1 MASPSY
7 YLEIATKEFSKL
19 PGIGHKS
26 ASRIAFHL
34 LKMGK
39 GDVYSLAKSLIDLVE
54 NIKFCEICGGISDS
68 NICSICA
75 DSGRDKRTLCVVE
88 SARDILIIEA
98 AGRYN
103 GLYHVLSGLISPL
116 DGVGPDDINIKSL
129 EQRCRQEGF
138 DEVIM
143 ALSPTI
149 EGDATILYIASVLSP
164 LNMNL
169 TRIAHGLPVGSD
181 LEYAD
186 SATITKSFD
195 GRVRI

>member
-7 YLEIATKEFSKL
+7 YLEKVTKEFAKL

-34 LKMGK
+34 LKIGK
-39 GDVYSLAKSLIDLVE
+39 RDVYSLISSITELID
-54 NIKFCEICGGISDS
+54 NIKFCEICGGISDN
-68 NICSICA
+68 NICAICS
-75 DSGRDKRTLCVVE
+75 DTTRDKNTLCVVE
-88 SARDILIIEA
+88 SARDILIVEA
-98 AGRYN
+98 SKKYN

-116 DGVGPDDINIKSL
+116 DGIGPDDLNIKTL
-129 EQRCRQEGF
+129 EQRCR
-138 DEVIM
+138 DESFSEIII

-149 EGDATILYIASVLSP
+149 EGDATTLYIASMLSS
-164 LNMNL
+164 LKL
-169 TRIAHGLPVGSD
+169 TITRIAHGLPVGSD

-186 SATITKSFD
+186 SATISKSFE